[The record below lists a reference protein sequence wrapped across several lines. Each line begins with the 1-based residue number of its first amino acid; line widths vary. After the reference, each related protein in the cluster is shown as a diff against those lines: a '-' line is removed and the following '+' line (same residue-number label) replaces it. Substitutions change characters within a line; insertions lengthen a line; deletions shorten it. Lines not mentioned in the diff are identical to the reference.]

1 MVGGRVDG
9 ILLHVTTMELIGL
22 YREMLRAR
30 SYELAVEDLWHRGL
44 IAGEMHLGTGE
55 EAAAAG
61 VVTLLGDGDGL
72 ALTHRCS
79 PALVVRGV
87 PIVPMLRE
95 LLGCEDGLCGGR
107 GGHMHLFS
115 KEHLAATSGIVG
127 ASLPTAAGF
136 ALANRKLRA
145 NRVAVAFTGTGAM
158 NSGMALETLNL
169 AVAWSLPLVIVCIDN
184 GWAITTA
191 AEAVTGGGHLERAR
205 AFGLRTNSADGR
217 DVRAVHKVAGKLID
231 AARRGKG
238 PAFLLVKCPR
248 LDGHFLGD
256 PLLRMARQPVA
267 EGKSTFAKVLS
278 SAASRGGGGLKDRA
292 GGMTKMMS
300 VIARARRSP
309 ARERRGDPMLAAR
322 KAMKK
327 DETERDRIDAE
338 VEAEIETAVATA
350 LADRGGDADV

>member
-1 MVGGRVDG
+1 
-9 ILLHVTTMELIGL
+9 MELAGL
-22 YREMLRAR
+22 YRQMLRAR
-30 SYELAVEDLWHRGL
+30 SYELAAEDLWHRGL

-55 EAAAAG
+55 EAVAAG

-87 PIVPMLRE
+87 PLVPMLRE
-95 LLGCEDGLCGGR
+95 LLGSEDGLCSGR

-136 ALANRKLRA
+136 ALANRRLRPG
-145 NRVAVAFTGTGAM
+145 RVAVAFTGTGAM

-169 AVAWSLPLVIVCIDN
+169 AVAWSLPLVVICIDN
-184 GWAITTA
+184 GWAITTTS
-191 AEAVTGGGHLERAR
+191 EAVTGGNLVDRAR
-205 AFGLRTNSADGR
+205 AFGLRTNSVNGR
-217 DVRAVHKVAGKLID
+217 DVRAVHNAAAKHVD

-238 PAFLLVKCPR
+238 PCFLLATCPR

-256 PLLRMARQPVA
+256 PLIRMARQPLA
-267 EGKSTFAKVLS
+267 EGKDTFTKVI
-278 SAASRGGGGLKDRA
+278 AAAMSRGGGGIKDRA
-292 GGMTKMMS
+292 GGMTRMMS
-300 VIARARRSP
+300 VMARARRGP
-309 ARERRGDPMLAAR
+309 TRERRGDPILAAR

-327 DETERDRIDAE
+327 HKAERDRIDAE
-338 VEAEIETAVATA
+338 VAAEIEAAVEAA
-350 LADRGGDADV
+350 LNGFGENDGG